1 MTLFKQIALLVS
13 VVFFIFVLATTI
25 GNFRRSSEFLEG
37 QLQTSAQDMATT
49 LGISIS
55 NSAASQDEA
64 SLAVLF
70 NSVFDSGYYTRIELI
85 DMAGHTVHKKEQKI
99 SIRKVPD
106 WFISLVPL
114 REATGTS
121 RIQQGWTPIGELL
134 ITVHPGF
141 IYVSLYQ
148 SLKVTVLWA
157 VLLFIAGMVLLWFL
171 LHKIMQPLDRVK
183 RQAEAIQANQF
194 VQQKILPSTPELR
207 RVVEAMNNMV
217 SKVQSIFVD
226 QQHTLSRYQDL
237 LYVDTLTGLGNHK
250 YIVNQLEQSHSE
262 DAISYAT
269 MAIFKLQG
277 LEALRDSKGYET
289 VDNIICLAADLLG
302 EYCSIDA
309 DEKCARLSEDEFAL
323 LACVEPETVNKRIN
337 KFFDKFRDKSNR
349 YSDTHQVT
357 FIAGVTHLQANSST
371 SEILADADFALT
383 QALGKSPYSIVE
395 TTRSNMLL
403 PQGKMQ
409 WRAWIEEA
417 LLENRLYLASQPV
430 LGIDGSIVHKEVFV
444 RLKNEQDVTI
454 SAGMFMPMALSLG
467 FGLEIDRAVFKLVSK
482 VSNVDPEVPVA
493 LNLTAS
499 FFDSHCHIS
508 KEFTDL
514 LAKFI
519 GTPGGLCLE
528 ASHAVFN
535 QYPLMCMQVADRLR
549 ELGHQFGIDNF
560 DLKESLGV
568 LQSIRPSYIKV
579 NANLLIDLTP
589 EDVSIAFQALK
600 TLVTTLDIR
609 LIAVGVSTQ
618 ENYDRLIELGIE
630 TMQGHLLAEP
640 QDLL

>member
-1 MTLFKQIALLVS
+1 MTLFNQIALLVS

-25 GNFRRSSEFLEG
+25 GDFRRSSEFLEG

-55 NSAASQDEA
+55 NSGASQDKA
-64 SLAVLF
+64 SLEVLF
-70 NSVFDSGYYTRIELI
+70 NSVFDSGYYTRIELV
-85 DMAGHTVHKKEQKI
+85 DTAGRIVHKKEQKI

-106 WFISLVPL
+106 WFVSLVPL
-114 REATGTS
+114 KEATGAS
-121 RIQQGWTPIGELL
+121 RIQQGWTPVGDLS

-141 IYVSLYQ
+141 TYVSLYK
-148 SLKVTVLWA
+148 SLQVTILWA
-157 VLLFIAGMVLLWFL
+157 VLLFVAGMVLLWFL
-171 LHKIMQPLDRVK
+171 LRKIMQPLDKVK
-183 RQAEAIQANQF
+183 NQAEAIQANQF
-194 VQQKILPSTPELR
+194 VQQEKLPSTPELR

-217 SKVQSIFVD
+217 AKVQGIFVE

-237 LYVDTLTGLGNHK
+237 LYVDSLTGLGNHK
-250 YIVNQLEQSHSE
+250 YIVNQLEQSQSE

-269 MAIFKLQG
+269 MAILKLQG
-277 LEALRDSKGYET
+277 LEALRDSKGYES
-289 VDNIICLAADLLG
+289 VDNIICLAATQLG
-302 EYCSIDA
+302 DHCITDA
-309 DEKCARLSEDEFAL
+309 DEKCARLNEDEFAIL
-323 LACVEPETVNKRIN
+323 VCAEPDIVKQRIT
-337 KFFDKFRDKSNR
+337 KLFGKFRDKSKQ
-349 YSDTHQVT
+349 YSDSHHVT
-357 FIAGVTHLQANSST
+357 LIAGVTRLQAGSST
-371 SEILADADFALT
+371 GEMLADADFALT
-383 QALGKSPYSIVE
+383 QALGKSPYSIFE
-395 TTRSNMLL
+395 TTRSNLNL

-409 WRAWIEEA
+409 WRTWIENA
-417 LLENRLYLASQPV
+417 LLEKRLYLASQAV
-430 LGIDGSIVHKEVFV
+430 LDVDGNIVQKEVFV
-444 RLKNEQDVTI
+444 RVKNEEQVTI
-454 SAGMFMPMALSLG
+454 PAGMFMPMALSLG

-482 VSNVDPEVPVA
+482 VSNVDPETPVA

-508 KEFTDL
+508 QEFTDL

-519 GTPGGLCLE
+519 GTPNELCLE

-535 QYPLMCMQVADRLR
+535 QYPSMCMQVADRLR

-579 NANLLIDLTP
+579 NANMLIDLTP
-589 EDVSIAFQALK
+589 EDVSVAFQALK
-600 TLVTTLDIR
+600 TLVKTLDIKI
-609 LIAVGVSTQ
+609 IAVGVSTQ
-618 ENYDRLIELGIE
+618 EIYDRLIELGIE